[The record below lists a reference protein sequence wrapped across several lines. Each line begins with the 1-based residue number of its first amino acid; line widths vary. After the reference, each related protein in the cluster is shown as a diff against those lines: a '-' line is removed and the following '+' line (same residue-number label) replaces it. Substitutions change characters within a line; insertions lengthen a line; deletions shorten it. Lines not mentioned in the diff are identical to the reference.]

1 MEGTFMGDGD
11 IENRKK
17 RLSRLSVLVGSGIA
31 GFIPSL
37 RLVHGIVILFGIV
50 GRIVT
55 RLPQIMG
62 KEPYMGRNWIG
73 APHVLC
79 AHSGRVNTGYQ
90 SGTGWGTYRGCS
102 KSVLVKHT
110 PFRQVIYV
118 WCGSECISIGAY
130 QGAIVLTDNP

>member
-1 MEGTFMGDGD
+1 MGDGD

-17 RLSRLSVLVGSGIA
+17 RLSRLSVLIRGGIA

-37 RLVHGIVILFGIV
+37 RLIHGIVILFGIV
-50 GRIVT
+50 GRIVS

-62 KEPYMGRNWIG
+62 KEPDMGGNWIG
-73 APHVLC
+73 APHVLGS
-79 AHSGRVNTGYQ
+79 HSGGVDTGNQ
-90 SGTGWGTYRGCS
+90 RRTGRGTYRGCS

-130 QGAIVLTDNP
+130 QGAIVLTNDP